1 MIAILIG
8 PPGSGKGTQAQ
19 SMKER
24 LGALHLSTGDMLRG
38 EITAG
43 SDIGA
48 KAKSFMTAGQLVPD
62 DVVVEVVASQ
72 INKSKPGA
80 VVLLDGFP
88 RNTSQAK
95 SLDALLAQR
104 DLKVNKVVEIQI
116 DDSILMDRLTGRF
129 ACAKCGEGYHK
140 LYKRPAQDDV
150 CDKCGSTKFE
160 VRPDDQE
167 DTIRDRLKVYHD
179 QTAPLL
185 PYYAKQG
192 LLVQVNGDRN
202 MDVVTKEMET
212 ILNDGQ

>member
-19 SMKER
+19 SLR
-24 LGALHLSTGDMLRG
+24 DSLGALHLSTGEMLRS
-38 EITAG
+38 EISAG

-62 DVVVEVVASQ
+62 EVVVEVVASQ
-72 INKSKPGA
+72 INKSNADA

-88 RNTSQAK
+88 RNTNQAET
-95 SLDALLAQR
+95 LDAMLAQR
-104 DLKVNKVVEIQI
+104 DQKVNKVVEIQI

-140 LYKRPAQDDV
+140 LFKRPAQDDV
-150 CDKCGSTKFE
+150 CDKCGSSEFD
-160 VRPDDQE
+160 VRPDDQV
-167 DTIRDRLKVYHD
+167 DTIRDRLKVHHD

-192 LLVQVNGDRN
+192 LLVQIDGDRN
-202 MDVVTKEMET
+202 MDVVTKELEI
-212 ILNDGQ
+212 ILSDGQ

>member
-38 EITAG
+38 EISVG
-43 SDIGA
+43 SDIGV

-72 INKSKPGA
+72 INKSKPDV

-88 RNTSQAK
+88 RNTSQAE
-95 SLDALLAQR
+95 SLDAMLAQR
-104 DLKVNKVVEIQI
+104 GLKVNKVVEIQI

-140 LYKRPAQDDV
+140 IYKRPAQDDV
-150 CDKCGSTKFE
+150 CDKCGSTNFE

-185 PYYAKQG
+185 PYYAKKG
-192 LLVQVNGDRN
+192 LLVQVDGDRN
-202 MDVVTKEMET
+202 MDVVTKELET